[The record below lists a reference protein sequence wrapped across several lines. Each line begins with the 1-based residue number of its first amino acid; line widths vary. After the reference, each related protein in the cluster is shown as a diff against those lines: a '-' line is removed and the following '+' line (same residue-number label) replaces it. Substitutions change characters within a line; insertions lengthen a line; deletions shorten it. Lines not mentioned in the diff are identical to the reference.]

1 MSTSFWRGWAWNNH
15 PAPER
20 KLSSGVNI
28 PNALTVSRLVA
39 IPILMVLLIVRFP
52 WHDQIAA
59 ALFIVFSFTDT
70 LDGQLARRR
79 GTVSDF
85 GKFVDPL
92 ADKLF
97 VLAVLLVLVQ
107 EELVPAWVV
116 VVIFSRELIIT
127 MLRWVGASQGRIIAA
142 APLGKTKTVTQMSA
156 VTLLILQRPYP
167 GLIPLATLAVAAAVI
182 FTVVSGLD
190 YLWRFR
196 HLIGPFD
203 TSRLGR
209 RAVLGGGAPESDEAT
224 TVLSRELGDVL
235 RERALTVSTA
245 ESCTG
250 GLVGVLIT
258 DQPGSSDYYVGSLI
272 AYADNVKRE
281 QLGVSPDVLKR
292 VGAVSREV
300 AEAMAEG
307 ARARFNTSL
316 AAGVTG
322 IAGPDSDG
330 SAKPVGLTY
339 IGIASIRG
347 TSSREYRFSGDRWS
361 NRKQAATE
369 SLRLLIEEARAVAGT
384 KEKPLDV
391 RTSVR

>member
-1 MSTSFWRGWAWNNH
+1 M
-15 PAPER
+15 
-20 KLSSGVNI
+20 NI

-52 WHDQIAA
+52 GHDQIAA
-59 ALFIVFSFTDT
+59 ALFIAFSFTDT

-127 MLRWVGASQGRIIAA
+127 LLRWVGASQGRIIAA

-167 GLIPLATLAVAAAVI
+167 GLIPLATLAVVAAVI

-209 RAVLGGGAPESDEAT
+209 RAALGGGAPEADEAT
-224 TVLSRELGDVL
+224 AVLSRELGDVL
-235 RERALTVSTA
+235 RVGALTVSTA

-281 QLGVSPDVLKR
+281 QLAVSPEVLKR